1 MKPILAKIFSFLF
14 PNTFWEDS
22 KKSWW
27 KGILSRFISGVEL
40 QNTENMQV
48 TRQAQEDAIWVVRHP
63 TEQHG
68 CSSSFGVN

>member
-1 MKPILAKIFSFLF
+1 MKPVLAKIFSFLF
-14 PNTFWEDS
+14 PNTFREDS

-48 TRQAQEDAIWVVRHP
+48 TRQAREDAVWVVRHP
-63 TEQHG
+63 AEQHG